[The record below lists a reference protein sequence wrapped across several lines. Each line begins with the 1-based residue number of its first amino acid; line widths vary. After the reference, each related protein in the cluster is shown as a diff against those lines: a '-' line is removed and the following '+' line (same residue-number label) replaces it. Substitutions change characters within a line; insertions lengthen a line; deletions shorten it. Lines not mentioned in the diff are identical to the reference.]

1 MLKVFPTTSNLD
13 VALQFHASCL
23 KSKVVLGAG
32 DIGGLEAMHIAV
44 IIIYGILAIL
54 GGPFWPLDFISGK
67 AGCFG
72 QITFLIWIGLFIA
85 ALSS

>member
-1 MLKVFPTTSNLD
+1 
-13 VALQFHASCL
+13 
-23 KSKVVLGAG
+23 
-32 DIGGLEAMHIAV
+32 MHIAV

-72 QITFLIWIGLFIA
+72 QITILIWIGLFIA